1 VGLVSL
7 VRIQRRG
14 GVDQG
19 EGWYF
24 SERKKNHMIRRLRL
38 GVDRRISKLRDY
50 LSFVRVQN
58 LLNKMSSHP
67 DFPASAGNAN
77 QHLTQL
83 LEGSQKSLSLLIKAA
98 KDLGCKE
105 IIQPFSI
112 IETFKIDNESV
123 RLENLLNFYGSDKGS
138 FHGYSPAYSSILSRL
153 GSSNLH
159 ILEIG
164 LGTNN
169 LDTMSNMGADG
180 KPGASLRAWRDF
192 CLDSSVIGCD
202 IDERILFNEPG
213 IKTFQLD
220 QTSESS
226 WRKLKS
232 EIKNSKFD
240 LIIDDGLHSPLANL
254 QTILAVED
262 LIAPRGV
269 IVIEDIATQ
278 SIPVWQTLSILLEDF
293 WQVKLVQGNHA
304 YLGLIT
310 RKL

>member
-1 VGLVSL
+1 VEHASH

-14 GVDQG
+14 VVDLDNASSLVF
-19 EGWYF
+19 EGK
-24 SERKKNHMIRRLRL
+24 SQMNRRLRL
-38 GVDRRISKLRDY
+38 GIKRRISS
-50 LSFVRVQN
+50 LSDFLLVVRVQN

-67 DFPASAGNAN
+67 DFPASAGNAR

-83 LEGSQKSLSLLIKAA
+83 FEGSQKSLSLLVNAA
-98 KDLGCKE
+98 KDLGSKE
-105 IIQPFSI
+105 IIHPINITDLFEIDDESLKL
-112 IETFKIDNESV
+112 ET
-123 RLENLLNFYGSDKGS
+123 LLNSYGSDKGS
-138 FHGYSPAYSSILSRL
+138 FHGYFPAYSFLINKL
-153 GSSNLH
+153 GRRNLY

-192 CLDSSVIGCD
+192 CLDSSIIGCD
-202 IDERILFNEPG
+202 IDERILFDEPG

-226 WRKLKS
+226 WQNFKK
-232 EIKNSKFD
+232 EIKTSKFH

-262 LIAPRGV
+262 LITPDGM
-269 IVIEDIATQ
+269 IVIEDIAIQ
-278 SIPVWQTLSILLEDF
+278 SIPIWQTLAILLEDC
-293 WQVKLVQGNHA
+293 WEVKLVQGNHA
-304 YLGLIT
+304 CLGLLT

>member
-1 VGLVSL
+1 
-7 VRIQRRG
+7 
-14 GVDQG
+14 
-19 EGWYF
+19 
-24 SERKKNHMIRRLRL
+24 MIRKLRL
-38 GVDRRISKLRDY
+38 GVNRRISKLRDY
-50 LSFVRVQN
+50 LSFVRVQD

-83 LEGSQKSLSLLIKAA
+83 FEGSQKSLSLLIKAA
-98 KDLGCKE
+98 KDLGSKE
-105 IIQPFSI
+105 IIQPVSI
-112 IETFKIDNESV
+112 IETFETDNKSLE
-123 RLENLLNFYGSDKGS
+123 LENLLNFYGSDKGS
-138 FHGYSPAYSSILSRL
+138 FHGYSPAYSSILSGL

-226 WRKLKS
+226 WQKLKS

-262 LIAPRGV
+262 LIAPGGA

-293 WQVKLVQGNHA
+293 WQVKLVRGNHA
-304 YLGLIT
+304 HLGLIT
-310 RKL
+310 RKF

>member
-1 VGLVSL
+1 M
-7 VRIQRRG
+7 R
-14 GVDQG
+14 
-19 EGWYF
+19 
-24 SERKKNHMIRRLRL
+24 
-38 GVDRRISKLRDY
+38 
-50 LSFVRVQN
+50 
-58 LLNKMSSHP
+58 SHP

-98 KDLGCKE
+98 KDLGRKE
-105 IIQPFSI
+105 IIQPVSI
-112 IETFKIDNESV
+112 IETFEIDNKSIK
-123 RLENLLNFYGSDKGS
+123 LENLLNFYGSDKGS

-202 IDERILFNEPG
+202 IDKRILFNEPG

-226 WRKLKS
+226 WQKLKS

-254 QTILAVED
+254 QTILAVQD
-262 LIAPRGV
+262 LIAPGGV

-304 YLGLIT
+304 CLGLIT

>member
-1 VGLVSL
+1 
-7 VRIQRRG
+7 
-14 GVDQG
+14 
-19 EGWYF
+19 
-24 SERKKNHMIRRLRL
+24 MIRRIRL
-38 GVDRRISKLRDY
+38 SIYRRLSSLRDY

-58 LLNKMSSHP
+58 LLNEVSSHP

-83 LEGSQKSLSLLIKAA
+83 FEGSQKSLSLLVKAA

-105 IIQPFSI
+105 IIHPINMVEIFERDGDSL
-112 IETFKIDNESV
+112 E
-123 RLENLLNFYGSDKGS
+123 LENLLNFHGSDKGS

-153 GSSNLH
+153 GSRNLR

-192 CLDSSVIGCD
+192 CIDSTVIGCD
-202 IDERILFNEPG
+202 IDERILFTEPA

-220 QTSESS
+220 QTSDSS
-226 WRKLKS
+226 WQELKNK
-232 EIKNSKFD
+232 IKDSKFN

-262 LIAPRGV
+262 LIAPGGF
-269 IVIEDIATQ
+269 IVIEDIATR
-278 SIPVWQTLSILLEDF
+278 SIPIWQTLSVLMEDF
-293 WQVKLVQGNHA
+293 WEIKLVRGNHA
-304 YLGLIT
+304 CLGIIT
-310 RKL
+310 RKH

>member
-1 VGLVSL
+1 
-7 VRIQRRG
+7 
-14 GVDQG
+14 
-19 EGWYF
+19 
-24 SERKKNHMIRRLRL
+24 
-38 GVDRRISKLRDY
+38 
-50 LSFVRVQN
+50 
-58 LLNKMSSHP
+58 MSSHP

-77 QHLTQL
+77 QQLTQL
-83 LEGSQKSLSLLIKAA
+83 FEGSQKSLSLLIKAA
-98 KDLGCKE
+98 KDLGSKE
-105 IIQPFSI
+105 IIQPISM
-112 IETFKIDNESV
+112 IETFEVDDKSLK
-123 RLENLLNFYGSDKGS
+123 LENLFNFHGSDKGS

-153 GSSNLH
+153 GSSNLC

-180 KPGASLRAWRDF
+180 KPGASLRVWRDF
-192 CLDSSVIGCD
+192 CLDSSVVGCD

-226 WRKLKS
+226 WQKLKS

-262 LIAPRGV
+262 LIASGGV
-269 IVIEDIATQ
+269 IVIEDIAMQ

-293 WQVKLVQGNHA
+293 WQVELVQGNHA
-304 YLGLIT
+304 CLGLIT